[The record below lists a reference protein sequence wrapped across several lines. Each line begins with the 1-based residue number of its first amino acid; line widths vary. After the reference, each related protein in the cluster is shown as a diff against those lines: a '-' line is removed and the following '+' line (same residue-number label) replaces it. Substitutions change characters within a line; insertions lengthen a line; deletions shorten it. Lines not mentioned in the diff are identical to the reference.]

1 VVLIDQF
8 TREPPVPARAGHG
21 AELDDRAARRTL
33 QRQIARLERDLAD
46 AIVAAFPHVPVRR
59 QAAPARG
66 TADFPHVPVRRQAAP
81 ARGTAALT
89 HVGVGQAPVPVAGPR
104 LLDLGELERVRDDLA
119 DRVRGARLAISERA
133 EHEARSRALLE
144 EMLRDPAR
152 HKWVRVWAAD
162 VGERS
167 CGAYHVRPRLGIV
180 GMLMGWWH
188 VKVSSGC
195 PSATP
200 A

>member
-1 VVLIDQF
+1 VVLIDQL
-8 TREPPVPARAGHG
+8 TREPPAPARAGH
-21 AELDDRAARRTL
+21 EVESDDRAARRTL
-33 QRQIARLERDLAD
+33 QRQIARLERELAD
-46 AIVAAFPHVPVRR
+46 AIVAAFPHVPVPE
-59 QAAPARG
+59 APPSPR
-66 TADFPHVPVRRQAAP
+66 
-81 ARGTAALT
+81 
-89 HVGVGQAPVPVAGPR
+89 GPR

-119 DRVRGARLAISERA
+119 ERVHGARLAIAERA

-144 EMLRDPAR
+144 AMLRDPAR

-195 PSATP
+195 PLATP

>member
-1 VVLIDQF
+1 VVLIDQLSSGS
-8 TREPPVPARAGHG
+8 RAAPVERAGG
-21 AELDDRAARRTL
+21 AAVAEGAARRSL
-33 QRQIARLERDLAD
+33 RAQIARLERELA
-46 AIVAAFPHVPVRR
+46 AAVLEAFPHVAVPDADPPV
-59 QAAPARG
+59 G
-66 TADFPHVPVRRQAAP
+66 
-81 ARGTAALT
+81 
-89 HVGVGQAPVPVAGPR
+89 GPR

-119 DRVRGARLAISERA
+119 ERVHRTRVAVTERA

-152 HKWVRVWAAD
+152 HKWVRVLAAD

-167 CGAYHVRPRLGIV
+167 CGAYHVRPRLGVI

-195 PSATP
+195 PPATP

>member
-1 VVLIDQF
+1 MVLIDQL
-8 TREPPVPARAGHG
+8 TREPPALTVPGHEV
-21 AELDDRAARRTL
+21 AIDERAARRTL
-33 QRQIARLERDLAD
+33 QAQIARLERELAD
-46 AIVAAFPHVPVRR
+46 AIVGAFPHVCVPE
-59 QAAPARG
+59 APAPARG
-66 TADFPHVPVRRQAAP
+66 
-81 ARGTAALT
+81 
-89 HVGVGQAPVPVAGPR
+89 PR
-104 LLDLGELERVRDDLA
+104 VLDLGELERVRVDLA
-119 DRVRGARLAISERA
+119 ERVGGARLAISERA

-144 EMLRDPAR
+144 EMLREPAR

-195 PSATP
+195 PLATP

>member
-1 VVLIDQF
+1 VVLIDQL
-8 TREPPVPARAGHG
+8 TREPPALG
-21 AELDDRAARRTL
+21 AAQHDAAIDERAARRTL
-33 QRQIARLERDLAD
+33 QAQIARLERELAD
-46 AIVAAFPHVPVRR
+46 AIVAAFPHVPARPD
-59 QAAPARG
+59 AAPERG
-66 TADFPHVPVRRQAAP
+66 KATFPHVCVPEAPGP
-81 ARGTAALT
+81 AR
-89 HVGVGQAPVPVAGPR
+89 GPR

-119 DRVRGARLAISERA
+119 ERVRGARVTITERA

-144 EMLRDPAR
+144 EMLREPAR

-195 PSATP
+195 PLATP